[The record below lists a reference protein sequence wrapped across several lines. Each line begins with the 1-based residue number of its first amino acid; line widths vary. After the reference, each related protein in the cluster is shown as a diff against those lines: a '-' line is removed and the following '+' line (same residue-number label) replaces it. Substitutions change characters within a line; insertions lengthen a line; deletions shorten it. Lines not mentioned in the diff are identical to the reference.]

1 MSAPTSSN
9 PPIQNESKSAKKK
22 KAKAVVPA
30 NRSSAPSTTPSA
42 EAGAGQA
49 AVGTPTNG
57 ADGTF
62 ESPYIKELYKY
73 GCPHSEL

>member
-1 MSAPTSSN
+1 MSAPTTSN
-9 PPIQNESKSAKKK
+9 PPVQNESKSAKKK
-22 KAKAVVPA
+22 KAKAEVPA
-30 NRSSAPSTTPSA
+30 HVSNAPSTTPSA

-49 AVGTPTNG
+49 VAETPTNG

-73 GCPHSEL
+73 DDPA